1 MKKNI
6 MLLTTLLAGSV
17 VGQGQSTHTTVT
29 YNNTMQPALT
39 LELPNNTE
47 MAEGT
52 ILQKL
57 KQTGYD
63 PNTKGHLF
71 WKKDKKEGFYVFE
84 GVSLPDL
91 NNQKLDMYFKV
102 VPKSNEDKANSV
114 IYLMVSKGYDNFVSP
129 EGDTALWNN
138 AQNFLNSFIGRT
150 TAFTLETDI
159 KSQEIAVKGSESR
172 LVKYQEDEKAM
183 NGKMEKLRQEMAENH
198 SNQQKQKTDIED
210 QRKKLEQ
217 MKAARQ

>member
-1 MKKNI
+1 
-6 MLLTTLLAGSV
+6 MLLTTVLAGAV
-17 VGQGQSTHTTVT
+17 IVHGQSVATTVT

-39 LELPNNTE
+39 LVLQNNTE
-47 MAEGT
+47 MTEGT

-71 WKKDKKEGFYVFE
+71 WKKDKKEGFYVFD

-102 VPKSNEDKANSV
+102 VPKSREDKASSV

-129 EGDTALWNN
+129 QEDLTLWNS
-138 AQNFLNSFIGRT
+138 AQNFLNSFVGRT

-159 KSQEIAVKGSESR
+159 KGQEKAVKESEGK
-172 LVKYQEDEKAM
+172 LVKYQEDEKGL
-183 NGKMEKLRQEMAENH
+183 NSKMKKLQQEIAD
-198 SNQQKQKTDIED
+198 NQRFQQEQQSDIES

-217 MKAARQ
+217 MKSTRQ